1 MELVNLFSQAKRRSK
16 IVIDA
21 NRLLSRLG
29 SSKKLAVQLAGALV
43 FTGSVGTGAY
53 EGLKEQVTLEVDG
66 KEQVIQTHANTVAE
80 LLKEQNINITNADE
94 IYPSAKTKISDD
106 MDITVH
112 LAKPVKLTID
122 GQEKVIQTTAQTVKE
137 LLKEQNI
144 KINPDDVIMPA
155 LSTPLEENGK
165 VSYEKAFPMVLNDG
179 GVSKKVFATSTTVAD
194 FLEKQNITLNEFDRV
209 EPGAGEMIKQNDTV
223 RVIRV
228 EKVNDVVEEPV
239 DFKEKEQKDSSM
251 YKDESSVIS
260 EGVKGLVKRN
270 FELIKE
276 NGKVVSKTL
285 VDETILKE
293 PVDRVVAVGTKSV
306 PKSSALVKS
315 SAPKSSS
322 KVKEMYVEATAYSP
336 YDAGMS
342 GVTALG
348 INVRK
353 NPNTKLIAVD
363 PKVIP
368 LGSKVWVE
376 GYGVAI
382 AGDTG
387 GAIKGR
393 RIDILMPTKDD
404 CFDFGRRTVK
414 IRIIS

>member
-1 MELVNLFSQAKRRSK
+1 M
-16 IVIDA
+16 IDA

-53 EGLKEQVTLEVDG
+53 EGLKEKVTLEVDG

-80 LLKEQNINITNADE
+80 LLKEQNIKITNADE

-122 GQEKVIQTTAQTVKE
+122 GQEKVIMTTAQTVKE

-144 KINPDDVIMPA
+144 NINSDDVIMPA

-239 DFKEKEQKDSSM
+239 DFKEKQQKDSSM

-306 PKSSALVKS
+306 PTSSALVKS
-315 SAPKSSS
+315 SAPESSS
-322 KVKEMYVEATAYSP
+322 KAKEMYVEATAYSP

-387 GAIKGR
+387 GAIKGK
-393 RIDILMPTKDD
+393 RIDILMPTKDN
-404 CFDFGRRTVK
+404 CYDFGRRTVK

>member
-1 MELVNLFSQAKRRSK
+1 M
-16 IVIDA
+16 IDA

-94 IYPSAKTKISDD
+94 LYPSAKTKISDD

-122 GQEKVIQTTAQTVKE
+122 GQEKVIMTTAQTVKE

-144 KINPDDVIMPA
+144 NINPDDVIMPA

-165 VSYEKAFPMVLNDG
+165 VSYEKSFPMVLNDG
-179 GVSKKVFATSTTVAD
+179 GVSKKVFTTSTTVAD

-239 DFKEKEQKDSSM
+239 DFKVKEQKDSSM
-251 YKDESSVIS
+251 LKNESSVIS

-285 VDETILKE
+285 VDETLLKE

-306 PKSSALVKS
+306 PSSSALVKSSTSKS

-342 GVTALG
+342 GITAIG
-348 INVRK
+348 INIRK
-353 NPNTKLIAVD
+353 NPNKKLIAVD

-387 GAIKGR
+387 GAIKGK

>member
-1 MELVNLFSQAKRRSK
+1 M
-16 IVIDA
+16 IDA

>member
-1 MELVNLFSQAKRRSK
+1 M
-16 IVIDA
+16 IDA

-53 EGLKEQVTLEVDG
+53 EGLKEKVTLEVDG

-80 LLKEQNINITNADE
+80 LLKEQNLKITNEDE
-94 IYPSAKTKISDD
+94 LYPSADTKISDK

-122 GQEKVIQTTAQTVKE
+122 GQEKVVMTTAQTVKE
-137 LLKEQNI
+137 LLNDQHIDVK
-144 KINPDDVIMPA
+144 PDDVIMPA
-155 LSTPLEENGK
+155 PSTPLEENGK
-165 VSYEKAFPMVLNDG
+165 VSYEKAFPIVLNDG

-194 FLEKQNITLNEFDRV
+194 FLEKQNITLNEYDRV
-209 EPGAGEMIKQNDTV
+209 EPAAKEMVKLNDTV

-239 DFKEKEQKDSSM
+239 DFKERQQEDSSM
-251 YKDESSVIS
+251 YKGESSVIS

-276 NGKVVSKTL
+276 NGKVVSKNL
-285 VDETILKE
+285 VDETVLKD
-293 PVDRVVAVGTKSV
+293 PIDRVVAVGTKSV
-306 PKSSALVKS
+306 PSSSALVKS
-315 SAPKSSS
+315 SSPKANS

-342 GVTALG
+342 GTTALG

-368 LGSKVWVE
+368 LGTKVWVE

-414 IRIIS
+414 IRILS

>member
-1 MELVNLFSQAKRRSK
+1 M
-16 IVIDA
+16 IDA

-66 KEQVIQTHANTVAE
+66 NKQVIQTHASTVAE
-80 LLKEQNINITNADE
+80 LLKEQNFKITNEDE
-94 IYPSAKTKISDD
+94 VYPSAKTKISDD

-122 GQEKVIQTTAQTVKE
+122 GQEQVIMTTAQTVKE

-144 KINPDDVIMPA
+144 NIKPDDVIMPA

-209 EPGAGEMIKQNDTV
+209 EPGAGVMIKQNDTV

-239 DFKEKEQKDSSM
+239 DFKEKQKEDSSM
-251 YKDESSVIS
+251 NKGESSVIS

-285 VDETILKE
+285 VDETLLKD
-293 PVDRVVAVGTKSV
+293 PVDRVVAVGTKTV
-306 PKSSALVKS
+306 PSSSALVKS
-315 SAPKSSS
+315 SAPKSNS

-342 GVTALG
+342 GTTALG

-363 PKVIP
+363 PNVIP

-387 GAIKGR
+387 GAIKGK
-393 RIDILMPTKDD
+393 RIDILMPTKNE
-404 CFDFGRRTVK
+404 CFNFGRRTVK
-414 IRIIS
+414 IRIIH

>member
-1 MELVNLFSQAKRRSK
+1 M
-16 IVIDA
+16 IDA

-66 KEQVIQTHANTVAE
+66 NEQVIQTHANTVAE
-80 LLKEQNINITNADE
+80 LLKEQNLTITNNDE
-94 IYPSAKTKISDD
+94 IYPSADTKISDK
-106 MDITVH
+106 MDVVIQH
-112 LAKPVKLTID
+112 AKSVKFTID
-122 GQEKVIQTTAQTVKE
+122 GQEKVIMTTAQTVQE
-137 LLKEQNI
+137 LLKEQKI
-144 KINPDDVIMPA
+144 KVKPNDIIMPEP
-155 LSTPLEENGK
+155 STPLKENEN
-165 VSYEKAFPMVLNDG
+165 VTYEKAFPIVLNDG
-179 GVSKKVFATSTTVAD
+179 GVPKKVFSTSTTVAD
-194 FLEKQNITLNEFDRV
+194 FLDKQQITLNEYDRV
-209 EPGAGEMIKQNDTV
+209 EPAVDAKVEQNDTV

-228 EKVNDVVEEPV
+228 EKVNDVVEESL
-239 DFKEKEQKDSSM
+239 DYREKEKVDSSM
-251 YKDESSVIS
+251 YKGESAVITD
-260 EGVKGLVKRN
+260 GVKGLVKRN

-285 VDETILKE
+285 VDETILKD

-306 PKSSALVKS
+306 PSSSALVKS
-315 SAPKSSS
+315 SAPKVNS

-342 GVTALG
+342 GTTATG
-348 INVRK
+348 INIRK
-353 NPNTKLIAVD
+353 NPNMKMIAVD
-363 PKVIP
+363 PNIIP

>member
-1 MELVNLFSQAKRRSK
+1 M
-16 IVIDA
+16 IDA

-66 KEQVIQTHANTVAE
+66 NEQVIQTHANTVAE
-80 LLKEQNINITNADE
+80 LLKEQNLTITNNDE
-94 IYPSAKTKISDD
+94 IYPSADTKISDK
-106 MDITVH
+106 MDVVIQH
-112 LAKPVKLTID
+112 AKSVKFTID
-122 GQEKVIQTTAQTVKE
+122 GQEKVIMTTAQTVQE
-137 LLKEQNI
+137 LLKEQKI
-144 KINPDDVIMPA
+144 KVKPNDIIMPGP
-155 LSTPLEENGK
+155 STPLKENEN
-165 VSYEKAFPMVLNDG
+165 VTYEKAFPIVLNDG
-179 GVSKKVFATSTTVAD
+179 GVPKKVFSTSTTVAD
-194 FLEKQNITLNEFDRV
+194 FLEKQQITLNEYDRV
-209 EPGAGEMIKQNDTV
+209 EPAVDAKVEQNDTV

-228 EKVNDVVEEPV
+228 EKVNDVVEESL
-239 DFKEKEQKDSSM
+239 DYREKEKVDSSM
-251 YKDESSVIS
+251 YKGESAVITD
-260 EGVKGLVKRN
+260 GVKGLVKRN

-285 VDETILKE
+285 IDETILKD

-306 PKSSALVKS
+306 PSSSALVKS
-315 SAPKSSS
+315 SAPKVNS

-342 GVTALG
+342 GTTATG
-348 INVRK
+348 INIRK
-353 NPNTKLIAVD
+353 NPNMKMIAVD
-363 PKVIP
+363 PNIIP

>member
-1 MELVNLFSQAKRRSK
+1 
-16 IVIDA
+16 VIDA

-66 KEQVIQTHANTVAE
+66 NEQVIQTHANTVAE
-80 LLKEQNINITNADE
+80 LLKEQNLTITNNDE
-94 IYPSAKTKISDD
+94 IYPSADTKISDK
-106 MDITVH
+106 MDVVIQH
-112 LAKPVKLTID
+112 AKSVKFTID
-122 GQEKVIQTTAQTVKE
+122 GQEKVIMTTAQTVQE
-137 LLKEQNI
+137 LLKEQKI
-144 KINPDDVIMPA
+144 KVKPNDIIMPEP
-155 LSTPLEENGK
+155 STPLKENEN
-165 VSYEKAFPMVLNDG
+165 VTYEKAFPIVLNDG
-179 GVSKKVFATSTTVAD
+179 GVPKKVFSTSTTVAD
-194 FLEKQNITLNEFDRV
+194 FLDKQQITLNEYDRV
-209 EPGAGEMIKQNDTV
+209 EPAVDAKVEQNDTV

-228 EKVNDVVEEPV
+228 EKVNDVVEESL
-239 DFKEKEQKDSSM
+239 DYREKEKVDSSM
-251 YKDESSVIS
+251 YKGESAVITD
-260 EGVKGLVKRN
+260 GVKGLVKRN

-285 VDETILKE
+285 VDETILKD

-306 PKSSALVKS
+306 PSSSALVKS
-315 SAPKSSS
+315 SAPKVNS

-342 GVTALG
+342 GTTATG
-348 INVRK
+348 INIRK
-353 NPNTKLIAVD
+353 NPNMKMIAVD
-363 PKVIP
+363 PNIIP

>member
-1 MELVNLFSQAKRRSK
+1 M
-16 IVIDA
+16 IDA

-122 GQEKVIQTTAQTVKE
+122 GQEKVIMTTAQTVKE

-306 PKSSALVKS
+306 PTSSALVKS

>member
-1 MELVNLFSQAKRRSK
+1 M
-16 IVIDA
+16 IDA

-80 LLKEQNINITNADE
+80 LLKEQNLKITNEDE
-94 IYPSAKTKISDD
+94 MYPSADTKITDE
-106 MDITVH
+106 MDITIH

-122 GQEKVIQTTAQTVKE
+122 GQEKVIMTTAPTVKE

-144 KINPDDVIMPA
+144 NIKSDDVIMPA
-155 LSTPLEENGK
+155 PSTPLEENGK
-165 VSYEKAFPMVLNDG
+165 VTYEKAFPLTLNDG
-179 GVSKKVFATSTTVAD
+179 GISKKVFSTSTTVAD
-194 FLEKQNITLNEFDRV
+194 FLEKQNITLNEYDRV
-209 EPGAGEMIKQNDTV
+209 EPAAGEKIAQNDTV

-239 DFKEKEQKDSSM
+239 DFKEKEQGDSSM
-251 YKDESSVIS
+251 YKGESAVIS

-270 FELIKE
+270 FETIKE
-276 NGKVVSKTL
+276 NGKVVSRTL
-285 VDETILKE
+285 IDETVLKN

-306 PKSSALVKS
+306 PNSSALVKS
-315 SAPKSSS
+315 SAPKANS

-342 GVTALG
+342 GITATG
-348 INVRK
+348 INIRK

-414 IRIIS
+414 VRIIS

>member
-1 MELVNLFSQAKRRSK
+1 M
-16 IVIDA
+16 IDA

-80 LLKEQNINITNADE
+80 LLKEQNLKITNEDE
-94 IYPSAKTKISDD
+94 MYPSADTKITDE
-106 MDITVH
+106 MDITIH

-122 GQEKVIQTTAQTVKE
+122 GQEKVIMTTAPTVKE

-144 KINPDDVIMPA
+144 NIKSDDVIMPA
-155 LSTPLEENGK
+155 PSTPLEENGK
-165 VSYEKAFPMVLNDG
+165 VTYEKAFPLTLNDG
-179 GVSKKVFATSTTVAD
+179 GNSKKVFSTSTTVAD
-194 FLEKQNITLNEFDRV
+194 FLEKQNITLNEYDRV
-209 EPGAGEMIKQNDTV
+209 EPAAGEKIAQNDTV

-239 DFKEKEQKDSSM
+239 DFKEKEQGDSSM
-251 YKDESSVIS
+251 YKGESAVIS

-270 FELIKE
+270 FETIKE
-276 NGKVVSKTL
+276 NGKVVSRTL
-285 VDETILKE
+285 IDETVLKN

-306 PKSSALVKS
+306 PNSSALVKS
-315 SAPKSSS
+315 SAPKANS

-342 GVTALG
+342 GITATG
-348 INVRK
+348 INIRK

-414 IRIIS
+414 VRIIS

>member
-1 MELVNLFSQAKRRSK
+1 M
-16 IVIDA
+16 IDA

-66 KEQVIQTHANTVAE
+66 KEQVVQTHANTVSE
-80 LLKEQNINITNADE
+80 LLQEQNLTITNKDE
-94 IYPSAKTKISDD
+94 IYPSANSKIKDD
-106 MDITVH
+106 MDIVIH

-122 GQEKVIQTTAQTVKE
+122 GREKVIMTTAQTVKE
-137 LLKEQNI
+137 LLKEQ
-144 KINPDDVIMPA
+144 KINVKPEDVIMPA
-155 LSTPLEENGK
+155 LTTKLEENEQIT
-165 VSYEKAFPMVLNDG
+165 YEKAFPLTLNDG
-179 GVSKKVFATSTTVAD
+179 GKAKQVFATSTTVAD
-194 FLEKQNITLNEFDRV
+194 FLEKQNITLNEYDRV
-209 EPGAGEMIKQNDTV
+209 EPAAEEMVKQNDTV

-228 EKVNDVVEEPV
+228 EKVNDVVEESLDYV
-239 DFKEKEQKDSSM
+239 SREQNDDSM
-251 YKDESSVIS
+251 YKGESAVIT

-276 NGKVVSKTL
+276 NGKVVSKIL
-285 VDETILKE
+285 IDQTILKE
-293 PVDRVVAVGTKSV
+293 PIDRVVAVGTKSV
-306 PKSSALVKS
+306 PSSSTLVNS
-315 SAPKSSS
+315 SAPRANS
-322 KVKEMYVEATAYSP
+322 KVKEMYVTATAYSP

-342 GVTALG
+342 GITATG
-348 INVRK
+348 INIRK
-353 NPNTKLIAVD
+353 NPNMKMIAVD
-363 PKVIP
+363 PNVIP

-376 GYGVAI
+376 GYGTAI

-393 RIDILMPTKDD
+393 KIDLLMPTKDD

-414 IRIIS
+414 IRILD

>member
-1 MELVNLFSQAKRRSK
+1 M
-16 IVIDA
+16 IDA

-80 LLKEQNINITNADE
+80 LLKEQNVKITNEDE
-94 IYPSAKTKISDD
+94 VYPSTKTKISDD

-122 GQEKVIQTTAQTVKE
+122 GQEKVIMTTAQTVKE

-144 KINPDDVIMPA
+144 KTNPNDVIMPA

-194 FLEKQNITLNEFDRV
+194 FLEKQNITLNELDRV
-209 EPGAGEMIKQNDTV
+209 EPDAGEMIKQNDTV

-239 DFKEKEQKDSSM
+239 DFKEKEQEDSSM
-251 YKDESSVIS
+251 YKGESSVIS

-285 VDETILKE
+285 VDETLLKD

-315 SAPKSSS
+315 SAPKSNS

-342 GVTALG
+342 GITATG
-348 INVRK
+348 INIRK
-353 NPNTKLIAVD
+353 KPNMKLIAVD
-363 PKVIP
+363 PNVIP

-376 GYGVAI
+376 GYGIAI

-387 GAIKGR
+387 GAIKGK
-393 RIDILMPTKDD
+393 RIDILMPTKDA

-414 IRIIS
+414 VRIIS

>member
-1 MELVNLFSQAKRRSK
+1 M
-16 IVIDA
+16 IDA

-80 LLKEQNINITNADE
+80 LLKEQNVTITNQDE
-94 IYPSAKTKISDD
+94 MYPSANSKITDD
-106 MDITVH
+106 MDIIIQH
-112 LAKPVKLTID
+112 AKPVKLTIN
-122 GQEKVIQTTAQTVKE
+122 GQEKVIMTTAQTVQE
-137 LLKEQNI
+137 LLSEEKI
-144 KINPDDVIMPA
+144 KVNQDDVIMPA
-155 LSTPLEENGK
+155 LTTPLEENEEIT
-165 VSYEKAFPMVLNDG
+165 YEKAFPLVLNDG
-179 GVSKKVFATSTTVAD
+179 GKPKKVFSTSTTVAD
-194 FLEKQNITLNEFDRV
+194 FLDKQNITLNEYDRV
-209 EPGAGEMIKQNDTV
+209 EPAIDETVEQNDTV

-228 EKVNDVVEEPV
+228 EKVNDVVEEEV
-239 DFKEKEQKDSSM
+239 DYKEKEKNDSSM
-251 YKDESSVIS
+251 FKDESAVIT

-270 FELIKE
+270 FEIIKE
-276 NGKVVSKTL
+276 NGKVVSKTII
-285 VDETILKE
+285 DEEILKE

-306 PKSSALVKS
+306 PASSALVKS
-315 SAPKSSS
+315 SAPKVKG

-342 GVTALG
+342 GITATG
-348 INVRK
+348 INIRK

-363 PKVIP
+363 PDVIP

-387 GAIKGR
+387 GAIDGR
-393 RIDILMPTKDD
+393 RIDILMPTKDE

-414 IRIIS
+414 IRILD

>member
-1 MELVNLFSQAKRRSK
+1 
-16 IVIDA
+16 VIDA

-80 LLKEQNINITNADE
+80 LLKEQNVTITNEDE
-94 IYPSAKTKISDD
+94 MYPSADTKISDD

-122 GQEKVIQTTAQTVKE
+122 GQEKVIMTTAQTVKE
-137 LLKEQNI
+137 LLKEQKINI
-144 KINPDDVIMPA
+144 KPDDVIMP
-155 LSTPLEENGK
+155 SPSSPLEENGQ
-165 VSYEKAFPMVLNDG
+165 VTYEKAFPLVLNDG
-179 GVSKKVFATSTTVAD
+179 GTSKQVFSTSTTVAD

-209 EPGAGEMIKQNDTV
+209 EPAIGETIDQNDTV

-228 EKVNDVVEEPV
+228 EKVNDVVEEEV
-239 DFKEKEQKDSSM
+239 DYAEKEQNDASM
-251 YKDESSVIS
+251 YKGESAVIS

-270 FELIKE
+270 FEIIKE

-285 VDETILKE
+285 IDETVLKE
-293 PVDRVVAVGTKSV
+293 PADRVVAVGTKSV
-306 PKSSALVKS
+306 PSSSALVKS
-315 SAPKSSS
+315 SAPKANS

-342 GVTALG
+342 GITATG
-348 INVRK
+348 INIRK
-353 NPNTKLIAVD
+353 NPKMKMIAVD

-393 RIDILMPTKDD
+393 KIDILMPTKNE

-414 IRIIS
+414 IRIIG